1 MSACRVCA
9 GRIAE
14 CPSADG
20 RYHVF
25 YGSEWDVG
33 LLVDERSVRQR
44 AATFGDL
51 QKEARINS
59 FLAFGSSSA
68 GLVNNQDLT
77 QAADDMAA
85 DIAESRLGRL
95 PDSFLVAFDR
105 SRIIASA
112 ALAQANSLQP
122 IGYLAEPVGGR

>member
-1 MSACRVCA
+1 
-9 GRIAE
+9 
-14 CPSADG
+14 
-20 RYHVF
+20 VF

-85 DIAESRLGRL
+85 DIDESRLGRL